1 MRGLVAATAVLGVIA
16 IGGLPVLALTLADA
30 ETGTD
35 DTTPT
40 AVDRRPGPPPWAHG
54 QGKDGKDG
62 KDGKPAKPDK
72 LDKAKGDAESDDQDD
87 DAETDG
93 APGWA
98 RHDDQVP
105 PGWVK
110 HHAGRTPHGWAMRE
124 WAHCVADAA
133 ADLTSGEKLDPEA
146 ACGARPEP
154 PAAAA
159 RAR

>member
-30 ETGTD
+30 ETGTG

-40 AVDRRPGPPPWAHG
+40 AADRRPGPPPWAHG
-54 QGKDGKDG
+54 QGKDGK
-62 KDGKPAKPDK
+62 PAKPDK
-72 LDKAKGDAESDDQDD
+72 AKGDDRDEADDEDD
-87 DAETDG
+87 DGAEAD
-93 APGWA
+93 ARPGWA
-98 RHDDQVP
+98 GRADQVP
-105 PGWVK
+105 PGWAK
-110 HHAGRTPHGWAMRE
+110 HHPGRAPHGWAMRE
-124 WAHCVADAA
+124 WAHCVGDAA

-154 PAAAA
+154 PAGAG